1 MKIILLIIFLTGLL
15 TGQNVDFRFD
25 SDSESQAKTV
35 TSYSSFWLSRTPL
48 FSPFGAK
55 RLLVSAGYSA
65 PFKRLDGETWILPDA
80 DLAVKVTN
88 NLALSGK
95 VYGFS
100 TEKDQPQ
107 VVGAG
112 IQYFFGNEEEKSW
125 VVTVQRA
132 DLKGLYSFRIKSFT
146 FDIRKWMPWSIILI
160 RVGAGSNYYK
170 ESTHKA
176 TGLIPARMEGQTNYI
191 AADAMLD
198 IFGITGGLGLKFH
211 PDRTF
216 LSFFLQKGI

>member
-1 MKIILLIIFLTGLL
+1 MFIIFLTEIL

-25 SDSESQAKTV
+25 PDSESQAKTV
-35 TSYSSFWLSRTPL
+35 TSYSSFWLSRTPP
-48 FSPFGAK
+48 FSPYGAK

-65 PFKRLDGETWILPDA
+65 PLKRLDGETWILPDA

-112 IQYFFGNEEEKSW
+112 VQYFFGNEEEKSW
-125 VVTVQRA
+125 VFTVQRA

-160 RVGAGSNYYK
+160 RNGGADQLYCCGCNAGYFRYHGRIRAQVSSGSNLSILFSPKGYL
-170 ESTHKA
+170 TC
-176 TGLIPARMEGQTNYI
+176 RNRFQF
-191 AADAMLD
+191 LD
-198 IFGITGGLGLKFH
+198 
-211 PDRTF
+211 
-216 LSFFLQKGI
+216 LQVQSA